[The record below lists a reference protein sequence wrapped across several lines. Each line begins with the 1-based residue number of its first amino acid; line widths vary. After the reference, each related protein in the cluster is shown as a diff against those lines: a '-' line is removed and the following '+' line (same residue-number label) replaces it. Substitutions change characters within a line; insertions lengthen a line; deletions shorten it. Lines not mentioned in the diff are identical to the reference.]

1 MPVSSQNKRITGDPD
16 ASTVD
21 PSTPELPSQQQFHQ
35 YLRTLAQSA
44 VRTVIEAVM
53 REELD
58 AFIGAAWGECSP
70 KRKGYRNGHY
80 TRDLVTSTGRLQD
93 INVPRDRAG
102 QFHTQA
108 FEHYSRYEPHIA
120 EGLTQMFVAGTST
133 QKVGEVAQT
142 LLGVA
147 PSASTI
153 SRLNQTLTH
162 QFEAWRERSLQQH
175 WRIVYLDGV
184 HFSIRHGDK
193 ADSTI
198 ILTALGVDLAG
209 NKEVLA
215 LRACA
220 EEDKDGW
227 ACLLQDLRSR
237 GATHIDLIV
246 SDGHDG
252 LLAAVAQLF
261 AATPRQRCLVHKQR
275 NVLNAIPRRAR
286 GDVQAELVGIWEQPT
301 KPEALTQLAAFKAKY
316 AHRYPEA
323 VRSLAEDE
331 EHLLT
336 FYAFPQSMHRHI
348 QTTNAIESLFS
359 NVRQRT
365 DQIDVF
371 TTETSC
377 LTIVWAT
384 IQDIRLHKIAVE

>member
-1 MPVSSQNKRITGDPD
+1 MPVHKKKRITAENGL
-16 ASTVD
+16 STSE
-21 PSTPELPSQQQFHQ
+21 PSSPLPEQQEFHQ
-35 YLRTLAQSA
+35 HLRVLAQSA
-44 VRTVIEAVM
+44 VRTVLELVM

-70 KRKGYRNGHY
+70 KRKGYRNGTY
-80 TRDLVTSTGRLQD
+80 TRDLATATGR
-93 INVPRDRAG
+93 IEEIKVRRDREG
-102 QFHTQA
+102 QFHTQS
-108 FEHYSRYEPHIA
+108 FERYSRYEPHIA
-120 EGLTQMFVAGTST
+120 EGLTQMFVAGVST
-133 QKVGEVAQT
+133 HKVGEVAQT

-153 SRLNQTLTH
+153 SRLNQSLTH
-162 QFEAWRERSLQQH
+162 QFETWRERSLHTH
-175 WRIVYLDGV
+175 WRVLYLDGV
-184 HFSIRHGDK
+184 HFSIRHGEK

-198 ILTALGVDLAG
+198 ILTALGVDMAG

-220 EEDKDGW
+220 EESKEGW
-227 ACLLQDLRSR
+227 LSLLQDLRTR
-237 GATHIDLIV
+237 GATQMDLIV
-246 SDGHDG
+246 TDGHDG
-252 LLAAVAQLF
+252 LLAAVAELF
-261 AATPRQRCLVHKQR
+261 SATPRQRCLVHKQR
-275 NVLNAIPRRAR
+275 NVLSAIPRRERDA
-286 GDVQAELVGIWEQPT
+286 VQAELVGIWEQT
-301 KPEALTQLAAFKAKY
+301 SKQEALTQLTAFKAKY
-316 AHRYPEA
+316 SQRYPEA

-336 FYAFPQSMHRHI
+336 FYEFPAAMHRYI

-384 IQDIRLHKIAVE
+384 IQDIRLRKISLE

>member
-1 MPVSSQNKRITGDPD
+1 MPVSKKKRT
-16 ASTVD
+16 
-21 PSTPELPSQQQFHQ
+21 TPENAPSMSEQPSFPMLEQQEFHQ
-35 YLRTLAQSA
+35 HLRALAQHA
-44 VRTVIEAVM
+44 VRTVIELVM

-70 KRKGYRNGHY
+70 KRKGYRNGSY
-80 TRDLVTSTGRLQD
+80 TRDLVTSTGRLED
-93 INVPRDRAG
+93 IKVPRDREG

-108 FEHYSRYEPHIA
+108 FERYSRYEPHIA

-133 QKVGEVAQT
+133 HKVGEVAQT

-147 PSASTI
+147 PSARTI
-153 SRLNQTLTH
+153 SRLNHTLTQ
-162 QFEAWRERSLQQH
+162 QFEAWRERSLQVH
-175 WRIVYLDGV
+175 WRILYLDGI

-193 ADSTI
+193 ADSTL
-198 ILTALGVDLAG
+198 ILTALGVDLEG
-209 NKEVLA
+209 HKEVLA

-237 GATHIDLIV
+237 GATQIDLIV
-246 SDGHDG
+246 TDGHDG
-252 LLAAVAQLF
+252 LLAAVSELF
-261 AATPRQRCLVHKQR
+261 SSTPRQRCLLHKQR
-275 NVLNAIPRRAR
+275 NVLNALPRRER
-286 GDVQAELVGIWEQPT
+286 DQVQAELVGIWDQPT
-301 KPEALTQLAAFKAKY
+301 KQEALTQLAAFKAKY
-316 AHRYPEA
+316 DKRYPEA

-336 FYAFPQSMHRHI
+336 FYAFPQQMHRHI

-384 IQDIRLHKIAVE
+384 IQDIRLHKISV

>member
-1 MPVSSQNKRITGDPD
+1 MPVSQKKRTT
-16 ASTVD
+16 STPD
-21 PSTPELPSQQQFHQ
+21 PSTTDPSSPVFPEQQVFHH

-44 VRTVIEAVM
+44 VRVVIETVM

-58 AFIGAAWGECSP
+58 QFIGAAWGECSP
-70 KRKGYRNGHY
+70 KRKGYRNGFY
-80 TRDLVTSTGRLQD
+80 TRDLVTSTGQLED
-93 INVPRDRAG
+93 VKVPRDREG

-108 FEHYSRYEPHIA
+108 FERYSRSEPHIA
-120 EGLTQMFVAGTST
+120 EGLTQMLVAGTST
-133 QKVGEVAQT
+133 HKVGEVAQT
-142 LLGVA
+142 LMGVA

-153 SRLNQTLTH
+153 SRLNQTLTQ
-162 QFEAWRERSLQQH
+162 QFDTWRQRPLQVH
-175 WRIVYLDGV
+175 WRILNLDGV

-193 ADSTI
+193 ADATM
-198 ILTALGVDLAG
+198 ILTVLGVDLEG

-227 ACLLQDLRSR
+227 ACLLQDLRTR
-237 GATHIDLIV
+237 GAIHIDLIV
-246 SDGHDG
+246 TDGHDG
-252 LLAAVAQLF
+252 LLAAVAELF

-275 NVLNAIPRRAR
+275 NVLNAIPRRERA
-286 GDVQAELVGIWEQPT
+286 DVQVELVGIWEQPT
-301 KPEALTQLAAFKAKY
+301 KQEALIQLASFKAKY
-316 AHRYPEA
+316 AQRYPEA
-323 VRSLAEDE
+323 VRSLTEDE

-336 FYAFPQSMHRHI
+336 FYQFPQTMHRYI

-371 TTETSC
+371 TTEMSC

-384 IQDIRLHKIAVE
+384 IQDIRLHKISV